1 MPLLQVRVVKLQP
14 PIIKIRPIIA
24 ETGPI
29 GTSTRHETVIIE
41 GAGDFAKSHQL
52 FIEQIATFNRCFKAS
67 EIVGFLPEELYDHLL
82 VSLQDNAIIQDG
94 DRFFSRQA
102 AYEMKTK
109 MQGYTYRSGI
119 KPQTYGFAPVL

>member
-1 MPLLQVRVVKLQP
+1 MPVLSAR
-14 PIIKIRPIIA
+14 IISLKPIIA

-29 GTSTRHETVIIE
+29 GVGTPAPSPPSVE
-41 GAGDFAKSHQL
+41 GAGDFAKAHQI
-52 FIEQIATFNRCFKAS
+52 FVGQVATFDRCFKAS
-67 EIVGFLPEELYDHLL
+67 EITGFLPEELYDHLL
-82 VSLQDNAIIQDG
+82 VALQDNSIIQDG
-94 DRFFSRQA
+94 DRYCSSQV

>member
-1 MPLLQVRVVKLQP
+1 MPRLQAR
-14 PIIKIRPIIA
+14 IIKLRPIVA

-29 GTSTRHETVIIE
+29 TSSMTQETVIVT
-41 GAGDFAKSHQL
+41 GAGDFAIKHQQ
-52 FIEQIATFNRCFKAS
+52 FVEQVATFDRCFKAL
-67 EIVGFLPEELYDHLL
+67 EITGFTPEELYDHLL
-82 VSLQDNAIIQDG
+82 VSLQDNSIIQDG
-94 DRFFSRQA
+94 DRYCSSQV